1 MIIVDRIGVRI
12 VFFFISLPE
21 GDFGN
26 RLDSFKD
33 CLESIP
39 NNLTDYRKIPSNRS
53 GINFVEL
60 RQSTDPVNSRG

>member
-26 RLDSFKD
+26 RLGSFKD
-33 CLESIP
+33 YLENIP
-39 NNLTDYRKIPSNRS
+39 NNLTDYRKIPSNHS

-60 RQSTDPVNSRG
+60 RQSTDPENSRG